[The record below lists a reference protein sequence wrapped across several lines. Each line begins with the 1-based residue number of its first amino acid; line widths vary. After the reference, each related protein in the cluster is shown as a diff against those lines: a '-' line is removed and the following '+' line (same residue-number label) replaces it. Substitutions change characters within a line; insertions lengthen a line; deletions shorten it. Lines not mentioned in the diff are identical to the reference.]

1 MFCHPAV
8 RRIMIVLT
16 ALILVVLSVV
26 EISAQNFDD
35 DPLMIDGGDE
45 FGLNSSEEMTSRT
58 VILVRMGYRV
68 LEPSLDKIPRTLSIL
83 HLNPVTITLMKARS
97 LMKLSQH

>member
-45 FGLNSSEEMTSRT
+45 FGFEQFGGDDFQDSDFGTDGLQGFGTQS
-58 VILVRMGYRV
+58 GQ
-68 LEPSLDKIPRTLSIL
+68 D
-83 HLNPVTITLMKARS
+83 
-97 LMKLSQH
+97 

>member
-8 RRIMIVLT
+8 RRIVIVLT

-35 DPLMIDGGDE
+35 DPLMLDGGDE
-45 FGLNSSEEMTSRT
+45 FGFEQFGGDDFQA
-58 VILVRMGYRV
+58 VILVRMVTGFW
-68 LEPSLDKIPRTLSIL
+68 
-83 HLNPVTITLMKARS
+83 NPVRTRS
-97 LMKLSQH
+97 PGPFRFSI